1 MSSKFKDLTRKTFYG
16 IENSAILI
24 TLFFIVL
31 LPAIDMIVAKDF
43 FLQRGFTGIQSSA
56 EYLKHLMIWF
66 TMLGAMISSREKEH
80 ISLAV
85 FDKMIPD
92 RFKPLNHFFVGTV
105 SASVL
110 LALSFAS
117 YDHFMLV
124 SEGALVGKIAQ
135 IVFTI
140 AFPLGFLIMALRAVK
155 LETVWASILSFLT
168 SLVFVLLFFG
178 VPVTF
183 CEWFPYFLQDHLE
196 VIQTSPNRI
205 ASVLFQI
212 IYVGFAIGA
221 VALVVHTI
229 MIRDELSKKEIITRS
244 VALFFIVFLYAS
256 FPTNYEDFITLLS
269 EKVMAVVEW
278 IEPLRWDFPKWLYVT
293 LFILLF
299 VSTALGTPIF
309 VTLAGAAALLFFQS
323 EQMLGYL
330 PNEAYVVLTDDIFP
344 TIPLFTIAGFILSES
359 KSGERLVAF
368 FKALL
373 GWMPGGLAIMAVLV
387 SAFFTTFTG
396 ASGVT
401 ILALGGLLHYILTK
415 DGYKEEFT
423 EGYLTASGSIGL
435 LFPPSL
441 PIILYGVQAQ
451 ISIKELFAGGLIPG
465 VFLVTVLS
473 VYAMF
478 KGVPKEKRKRE
489 KFDIKEVVRTFKSAA
504 PEVLLP
510 VFIVVL
516 FFTGQATLLQTSVI
530 AVIYMLVVNLFIHR
544 DFKLLDVPR
553 VILKAAPIAGSVLI
567 ILAAAKGL
575 SYYFVDAQVPQQ
587 LTTWMTDLLDP
598 SEPSSKIIFLLLLNV
613 ALLVT
618 GFFMDIFSAIIV
630 VVPLILPLGEVFGI
644 GPVHLGIIFLANL
657 ELGYLT
663 PPVGLNLFLAAMRFK
678 KPLVKIYKSVLP
690 FLAILLIAVLA
701 ITYIPNVT
709 YSGLHLFNFDKVVS
723 DTTTIRSDGLESF
736 FVEDTTDY
744 DTLGT
749 ITTSIESQRVI
760 DTVIISDSSI
770 VDQLVYNVES
780 DTVIVDTIIVID
792 TIVDTVLFEIPTEVD
807 SLTTVNAPETD
818 DLI

>member
-1 MSSKFKDLTRKTFYG
+1 MSSKFKEFSKKTFYG

-43 FLQRGFTGIQSSA
+43 FLQKGFTGVHGSS

-85 FDKMIPD
+85 FDKMIPAK
-92 RFKPLNHFFVGTV
+92 FQPLSHFFVATV
-105 SASVL
+105 SATVL

-117 YDHFMLV
+117 YDHFVLV
-124 SEGALVGKIAQ
+124 SEGSTVGQ
-135 IVFTI
+135 IPQI
-140 AFPLGFLIMALRAVK
+140 AFTLAFPFGFFVMAVRAVK
-155 LETVWASILSFLT
+155 LETVWAGIVAFVMSLT
-168 SLVFVLLFFG
+168 IVLLFFG
-178 VPVTF
+178 VPVLF
-183 CEWFPYFLQDHLE
+183 CEWFPYYLQDQVEL
-196 VIQTSPNRI
+196 IKTTPKQI
-205 ASVLFQI
+205 ASVVYQLL
-212 IYVGFAIGA
+212 YLAVAIGA
-221 VALVVHTI
+221 VIVVIKTI
-229 MIRDELSKKEIITRS
+229 KSRKELSKKTVVGRS
-244 VALFFIVFLYAS
+244 IGLFILVFLFTS
-256 FPTNYEDFITLLS
+256 FPTTYADFLSLLS
-269 EKVMAVVEW
+269 EKITFLNDW
-278 IEPLRWDFPKWLYVT
+278 IEPLRWEFPKWLYISLFVL
-293 LFILLF
+293 LFI
-299 VSTALGTPIF
+299 STALGTPIF
-309 VTLAGAAALLFFQS
+309 ITLAGAAALLFFQS

-465 VFLVTVLS
+465 MFLVTVLS

-489 KFDIKEVVRTFKSAA
+489 TFDIKEVVRTFRNAA

-510 VFIVVL
+510 LFIVVL

-530 AVIYMLVVNLFIHR
+530 AVIYMLVVNLVIHR
-544 DFKLLDVPR
+544 DFKLLDIPK

-598 SEPSSKIIFLLLLNV
+598 TQPSSKIIFLLLLNV

-709 YSGLHLFNFDKVVS
+709 YSGLHLFNFDSVVS
-723 DTTTIRSDGLESF
+723 DTTTVRSDGLESF
-736 FVEDTTDY
+736 FVEDTINF
-744 DTLGT
+744 DTLGV
-749 ITTSIESQRVI
+749 ITTSIESQRVT
-760 DTVIISDSSI
+760 DTMIINDSSM
-770 VDQLVYNVES
+770 VDQLVYKIETDTFVI
-780 DTVIVDTIIVID
+780 DTVVVVD
-792 TIVDTVLFEIPTEVD
+792 TIVDTVLFEPIAMIDSIAVLDTLQSD
-807 SLTTVNAPETD
+807 SLQ
-818 DLI
+818 

>member
-1 MSSKFKDLTRKTFYG
+1 MSSKFKDLTKKTFYG

-43 FLQRGFTGIQSSA
+43 FLRRGFTGILSSA

-92 RFKPLNHFFVGTV
+92 RFKPLNHFFVATV
-105 SASVL
+105 STSVL
-110 LALSFAS
+110 LALSFTS

-124 SEGALVGKIAQ
+124 SEGAMVGKIAQ

-140 AFPLGFLIMALRAVK
+140 AFPLGFFIMALRAAT
-155 LETVWASILSFLT
+155 LETVWASLLSFIT
-168 SLVFVLLFFG
+168 SLIFVLIFFG

-183 CEWFPYFLQDHLE
+183 CEWLPYFLQDHL
-196 VIQTSPNRI
+196 VAIQTSPNRV
-205 ASVLFQI
+205 AAVLFQV
-212 IYVGFAIGA
+212 IYIGFAIGA

-229 MIRDELSKKEIITRS
+229 KCRENLSKKAIVIRAVS
-244 VALFFIVFLYAS
+244 LFVIVFIYAS
-256 FPTNYEDFITLLS
+256 FPTNYEDFITLLA
-269 EKVMAVVEW
+269 ERTTALTEW
-278 IEPLRWDFPKWLYVT
+278 IEPLRWDYPQWVYVT
-293 LFILLF
+293 LFVLLL

-309 VTLAGAAALLFFQS
+309 ITLAGTAGILFFQS
-323 EQMLGYL
+323 EQMLVYL

-451 ISIKELFAGGLIPG
+451 ISIKELFAGGLVPG

-478 KGVPKEKRKRE
+478 KGVPKNNRKRE

-544 DFKLLDVPR
+544 DFAFRDIPK

-598 SEPSSKIIFLLLLNV
+598 SAPSSKIIFLLLLNI

-709 YSGLHLFNFDKVVS
+709 YSGLHLFNFDKVIS
-723 DTTTIRSDGLESF
+723 DTTTIRSEGLESF

-749 ITTSIESQRVI
+749 ILTSIESQRVI
-760 DTVIISDSSI
+760 DTVIMSDSSI
-770 VDQLVYNVES
+770 VDQLVYNIES
-780 DTVIVDTIIVID
+780 DTVLVDTVIVVD
-792 TIVDTVLFEIPTEVD
+792 TIVDTVLFEIPTENDFLKDESV
-807 SLTTVNAPETD
+807 VETGV
-818 DLI
+818 IQ